1 MGKNIMQGEKP
12 DGIKKKE
19 GRMRKKLKLN
29 FNESKEKENDAP
41 LRYSHRHLKTA
52 GISIKIVPYKNG
64 KRSFIF
70 YGESF

>member
-41 LRYSHRHLKTA
+41 LE
-52 GISIKIVPYKNG
+52 KIRFFLN
-64 KRSFIF
+64 IQ
-70 YGESF
+70 